1 MPIPQ
6 NVLSPDSGQENANA
20 DNGAADSPANGGFS
34 ANSDAKTDDPK
45 TQSPTPQWPKRI
57 EGARQPEIEPN
68 DEKVLTTLYHCGP
81 AGGTAE
87 QIAED
92 VGAGVS
98 VAHALTRLTTIGF
111 AEKSVK
117 GSVVVYAITKNGHN
131 RLLDRGIVY
140 R

>member
-1 MPIPQ
+1 MSIPL
-6 NVLSPDSGQENANA
+6 NVPSPDSGQENANA

-45 TQSPTPQWPKRI
+45 SQPPTPHRPIRI

-68 DEKVLTTLYHCGP
+68 EEKVLTTLYHCGP
-81 AGGTAE
+81 AGGSAE

-92 VGAGVS
+92 VGAGVN
-98 VAHALTRLTTIGF
+98 VAHALARLTTIRF
-111 AEKSVK
+111 AEKSAK
-117 GSVVVYAITKNGHN
+117 GSVVVYAITKKGHN